1 MRPPQMMSASE
12 AESYVDSMI
21 VAEWGKP
28 IPSPTKG
35 AFAKM
40 IEDHGL
46 QVFSVAVVNYKAQN
60 GGSSAPQPTPV
71 RLRDF
76 LPKDMNEPKA
86 QPKVLHWFDSTG
98 SVSDGFY
105 NQQPEPNEETAD
117 WLLRLNIDRL
127 RGGTSVNVKDVER
140 LIGFFAPNSYW
151 WDNYGQSEKS
161 REDVWHEAIDE
172 SRRLAKEREAD
183 DERKKAEANKS
194 DESRE
199 EARQQFLDSAKK
211 LTDKVKEVAS

>member
-1 MRPPQMMSASE
+1 MRTPQMMSASE

-28 IPSPTKG
+28 IPGPAKG

-76 LPKDMNEPKA
+76 LPRDKNEPKA
-86 QPKVLHWFDSTG
+86 QPKTLHWFDATG
-98 SVSDGFY
+98 DVSEGFFT
-105 NQQPEPNEETAD
+105 QQPEPNEETAD
-117 WLLRLNIDRL
+117 WLLRINIDRL
-127 RGGTSVNVKDVER
+127 RGGVRVNVQGVER

-161 REDVWHEAIDE
+161 REDVWHEAIEE
-172 SRRLAKEREAD
+172 SRRLAKEREA
-183 DERKKAEANKS
+183 KAERAAKN
-194 DESRE
+194 RE